1 MKNNLISISEEAI
14 LARQTKNKKKALINS
29 LISAV
34 LILVF
39 LSFFYRST
47 FGGILCLIGIYL
59 IFDLV
64 VFTPINYDKV
74 KSSLIKEEEENIKK
88 IEEQKLQAEKKLQ
101 DQKESG
107 SKLNFTEYSYDKF
120 DNIKFIYTTRF
131 YSFKSSGVFGTTHNG
146 INQSICLHDHE
157 FEMPSV
163 RIKMHIGL
171 YASILMLEKDG
182 IKKYYI
188 EFVFKSNDLTKDKSR
203 EGAPT
208 AEDCKLELLHQN
220 TKEMYHPIF
229 NENKITETKRD
240 LLYTDLNTFQNF
252 RFEIDINT
260 LRFMRAQTFEMRF
273 TDFKNMKTGGNN
285 MWEFSSSMTSSL
297 KELINGFLQD
307 LE

>member
-47 FGGILCLIGIYL
+47 FGGILCLIGMYL

-74 KSSLIKEEEENIKK
+74 KLILIKEEEENIKK
-88 IEEQKLQAEKKLQ
+88 IEDQKLQAEKKLQ

-120 DNIKFIYTTRF
+120 DNIKCIYTSRF

-163 RIKMHIGL
+163 RIKIHSGL
-171 YASILMLEKDG
+171 YASVLMLEKDNNQ
-182 IKKYYI
+182 KYFI
-188 EFVFKSNDLTKDKSR
+188 EFVFKRNDLTNKSK

-220 TKEMYHPIF
+220 TKDVYHPIF
-229 NENKITETKRD
+229 IENTITESKRD

-260 LRFMRAQTFEMRF
+260 LRFMRSQAFEMRF
-273 TDFKNMKTGGNN
+273 SNFKNMKIGGNDI
-285 MWEFSSSMTSSL
+285 WEFSSSMTSSL

>member
-47 FGGILCLIGIYL
+47 FGGILCLIGMYL

-64 VFTPINYDKV
+64 VFTPIKYDKV
-74 KSSLIKEEEENIKK
+74 KLILIKEEEENIKK
-88 IEEQKLQAEKKLQ
+88 IEDQKLQAEKKLQ

-120 DNIKFIYTTRF
+120 DNIKCIYTSRF

-163 RIKMHIGL
+163 RIKIHSGL
-171 YASILMLEKDG
+171 YASVLMLEKDNNQ
-182 IKKYYI
+182 KYFI
-188 EFVFKSNDLTKDKSR
+188 EFVFKRNDLTNKSK
-203 EGAPT
+203 EGAPS

-220 TKEMYHPIF
+220 TKDVYHPIF
-229 NENKITETKRD
+229 IENTITESKRD

-260 LRFMRAQTFEMRF
+260 LRFMRSQAFEMRF
-273 TDFKNMKTGGNN
+273 SNFKNMKIGGNDI
-285 MWEFSSSMTSSL
+285 WEFSSSMTSSL